1 MFLLELEWRVIQIQD
16 IIGAKVWMTFP
27 GETVEIKIR
36 KGQYQ
41 SAWAR
46 PISWETP
53 RFTKGTKARSLGRKP
68 RRRDEERR
76 EAGETVELGSHVT
89 EKVVS
94 RMGSM
99 RRSHCIWG
107 KGNHRG
113 P

>member
-16 IIGAKVWMTFP
+16 IIGTVVLMTFL
-27 GETVEIKIR
+27 GETVEITIR

-46 PISWETP
+46 PISLGTP
-53 RFTKGTKARSLGRKP
+53 IFTKITKTRSLGRRP

-76 EAGETVELGSHVT
+76 EAGETVGLSSHVT

-99 RRSHCIWG
+99 RRSH
-107 KGNHRG
+107 
-113 P
+113 